1 MARPEPAWRPPPRD
15 GASASRVAVPAGP
28 WATVLGFLQA
38 RFPAVAATWP
48 QRLARGEV
56 LDAQG
61 RAWPADAPCPPGSLL
76 WYWRSPPP
84 EAAVPFEIELLHQ
97 DAQLLVVDKPHFLA
111 VTPGGRHLQQT
122 VLLRLQR
129 QLGLPDLAPMHR
141 LDLETAGVMVFI
153 CQPAQRAAY
162 HALLRGRQVHK
173 VYEAVAPWRDDL
185 VLPQVLRQRLADGQ
199 GPGPGQGHF
208 MQVQVVDGAPNAE
221 TEIALIARL
230 APSAGQ
236 AGALAPDGREPVAL
250 AHYRLIPHT
259 GHRHQLRAQLNHLG
273 LPIVGDRIYPVLWPD
288 PALGAVPD
296 YSNPLQLLAREL
308 AFIDPVS
315 GQARRFA
322 SRRRLALVPQ
332 ARDQ

>member
-38 RFPAVAATWP
+38 RFPAVAPSWSG
-48 QRLARGEV
+48 RLARGEV

-61 RAWPADAPCPPGSLL
+61 RALPADAPCPPGSLL

-84 EAAVPFEIELLHQ
+84 EAVLPFEITLLHQ

-129 QLGLPDLAPMHR
+129 QLGLPDLVPMHR
-141 LDLETAGVMVFI
+141 LDRETAGVMAFI
-153 CQPAQRAAY
+153 VQPAQRAAY
-162 HALLRGRQVHK
+162 HALLRSRQVHK

-185 VLPQVLRQRLADGQ
+185 ALPQVLRQRLADV
-199 GPGPGQGHF
+199 PGQGHF

-221 TEIALIARL
+221 TEIALIGRL
-230 APSAGQ
+230 APSEGQ
-236 AGALAPDGREPVAL
+236 ARPPAPDGREPVGF

-273 LPIVGDRIYPVLWPD
+273 LPIVGDRIYPVLWPE
-288 PALGAVPD
+288 PPLGAVPD

-315 GQARRFA
+315 GQPRRFV
-322 SRRRLALVPQ
+322 SRRRLALVPAAGAQ
-332 ARDQ
+332 

>member
-15 GASASRVAVPAGP
+15 GVAASRVAVPAGP
-28 WATVLGFLQA
+28 GATVLGFLQA

-56 LDAQG
+56 LDARG
-61 RAWPADAPCPPGSLL
+61 RPLAADAPCPPGSLL

-84 EAAVPFEIELLHQ
+84 EAVLPFEITLLHQ
-97 DAQLLVVDKPHFLA
+97 DAQLVVVDKPHFLA

-141 LDLETAGVMVFI
+141 LDRETAGVLAFI

-185 VLPQVLRQRLADGQ
+185 ALPQVLRHRLANVPSAGS
-199 GPGPGQGHF
+199 F
-208 MQVQVVDGAPNAE
+208 MQVQVVAGEPNAE
-221 TEIALIARL
+221 TQIALIDRL
-230 APSAGQ
+230 AASEGQ
-236 AGALAPDGREPVAL
+236 ARPL
-250 AHYRLIPHT
+250 AHYRLTPHT

-273 LPIVGDRIYPVLWPD
+273 LPIVGDRIYPVLWPE
-288 PALGAVPD
+288 PAPGAAPD
-296 YSNPLQLLAREL
+296 HSNPLQLLAREL
-308 AFIDPVS
+308 AFVDPVS
-315 GQARRFA
+315 GQARRFL
-322 SRRRLALVPQ
+322 SRRRLALVP
-332 ARDQ
+332 AGIPSNSDQ